1 MAGTPSDTS
10 VSPNPSRTSTSADRK
25 VVLVV
30 GAGRSG
36 TSTLAGILKL
46 LGVHVPQPEVTP
58 DETNPKGFS
67 EPQWVVEFHQDLLR
81 RAAVIHGDARPQA
94 WTETAR
100 VGEGTEV
107 RERLRLWLE
116 DQLGE
121 TSELVVK
128 DPRTAWFLGLWRETS
143 LRSRAAPC
151 FATMLRPPTE
161 VIGSNKQY
169 YGGQA
174 GDTHRVAS
182 WTNMMLHTERVTRDS
197 RRAFLRYHDLLGD
210 WEGVLAHVNQVFDLR
225 ALKNVGPAGRD
236 KVSAFVDPSL
246 RRIQTTWDEFEV
258 VPALKELAE
267 ETWQNLNKLA
277 ESGGDEPATHDV
289 LDELGDAYDRL
300 YTDAEALTWS
310 SAQTARMDGRRR
322 ERQAAQNRAEPAAP
336 PGLVTRAVRR
346 LTRRAGSLRGKP
358 ASR

>member
-1 MAGTPSDTS
+1 
-10 VSPNPSRTSTSADRK
+10 
-25 VVLVV
+25 VLVV

-81 RAAVIHGDARPQA
+81 QAVVVHGDARPQA
-94 WTETAR
+94 WVETDR
-100 VGEGTEV
+100 VGGGSEA
-107 RERLRLWLE
+107 RERLHLWLE
-116 DQLGE
+116 GQLGE
-121 TSELVVK
+121 ASELVVK

-143 LRSRAAPC
+143 VRSEAAPC

-182 WTNMMLHTERVTRDS
+182 WINMMLHTERVTRGS

-210 WEGVLAHVNQVFDLR
+210 WEGALAQADQVFDLR
-225 ALKNVGPAGRD
+225 ALKKVGPAD
-236 KVSAFVDPSL
+236 KDRVSAFVDPSL
-246 RRIQTTWDEFEV
+246 RRIQTTWDEFDV

-267 ETWQNLNKLA
+267 ETWRNLDKLA
-277 ESGGDEPATHDV
+277 EPGGDEAATYDV
-289 LDELGDAYDRL
+289 LDELADAYDRL

-310 SAQTARMDGRRR
+310 TAQAARMDVRRR
-322 ERQAAQNRAEPAAP
+322 ARHAAQNRPEPAVP

-346 LTRRAGSLRGKP
+346 LERRSASRRGKP
-358 ASR
+358 AGR